1 MNHIDLLLEL
11 RTQVGR
17 PRFGGILL
25 KLSRIRLKSERHG
38 WWCNGQAH

>member
-1 MNHIDLLLEL
+1 MYHIDLLLEL

-25 KLSRIRLKSERHG
+25 KLSRVGLKSEWNGLRCHG
-38 WWCNGQAH
+38 